1 MIELLREWRG
11 HAVLQL
17 LLRLCD
23 RIRALPLDTPMARL
37 IVAVEVS
44 ENLAE
49 KSLEVQFFVDV
60 FCFSVKNCAIMP
72 NFSFGRFDRCE
83 L

>member
-1 MIELLREWRG
+1 MVSV
-11 HAVLQL
+11 A
-17 LLRLCD
+17 LCG
-23 RIRALPLDTPMARL
+23 APRL

-83 L
+83 LEKFHVSYFLFFKYVSSLKGKRVF